1 MDERGEGGA
10 SGVGWMVGCG
20 GGDGSDD
27 GVVLCSIVVC
37 LLVSTGCLLVSTGCL
52 LVSGLENP
60 WQFPFF
66 VGIYIHNYTFSVDAY
81 EQTRTFHPK
90 SWATWNSKLTGI
102 LWTMTILSYSIIGT
116 VSASAPLIENSEHQ
130 TNNQVLR

>member
-37 LLVSTGCLLVSTGCL
+37 LLVSTGCLLVS
-52 LVSGLENP
+52 GLENP

-66 VGIYIHNYTFSVDAY
+66 VGMYIHNYTFSVDAY
-81 EQTRTFHPK
+81 EQTRTFHPN
-90 SWATWNSKLTGI
+90 SWATWDSKLTGI
-102 LWTMTILSYSIIGT
+102 LRTMTILSNRLIGT
-116 VSASAPLIENSEHQ
+116 VSASAPFTENSEHQ